1 MVLVTEEE
9 KNRKESVRK
18 VLPELQILQTVQDG
32 WNILKVKLLKKEE
45 RLWVIV
51 RIVEEAVEIIIMTA
65 RMTVPVVGTQE
76 DPVMYLVCRFSWGLQ
91 SCWD

>member
-45 RLWVIV
+45 
-51 RIVEEAVEIIIMTA
+51 
-65 RMTVPVVGTQE
+65 
-76 DPVMYLVCRFSWGLQ
+76 
-91 SCWD
+91 